1 MAQEK
6 NCNNSFFTSGFFKAF
21 DNFST
26 PPFDPSR
33 FIEAQRRNIQ
43 TFSEAQQIMFRSFQ
57 TIVTRQAEIV
67 SQILQEQSSMTSELL
82 KDGKPEDKLARNAEI
97 IKKSC
102 EKTLAGMSE
111 IGELVRKSNTDTS
124 SVLNKRLS
132 AGLREI
138 KDAIEAVEDSS
149 ASSEDDKRAA

>member
-6 NCNNSFFTSGFFKAF
+6 NCNNTFFANSFFKAF
-21 DNFST
+21 DSFGNL
-26 PPFDPSR
+26 PYDAGR

-43 TFSEAQQIMFRSFQ
+43 TFSEAQQIMFRGFQ
-57 TIVTRQAEIV
+57 TIVTRQAEII

-82 KDGKPEDKLARNAEI
+82 KEGNPEDKLARNAEI
-97 IKKSC
+97 LKKSC

-138 KDAIEAVEDSS
+138 KDAIEASEEAGSS
-149 ASSEDDKRAA
+149 KDDKRAA